1 LLLDSKKSRDNISS
15 LSAQILVGKDSRMAL
30 VLCTGVD
37 PSVVHTRQLILER
50 AGHVVVSAL
59 DEPSLIAACE
69 QNKFEVAVL
78 GQTFSAKIK
87 RRIARLVR
95 ENCPNA
101 KLLEL
106 YNLST
111 GKVLEDA
118 DAWLEVL
125 ADVPQ
130 ELAAQVETLAAR

>member
-1 LLLDSKKSRDNISS
+1 
-15 LSAQILVGKDSRMAL
+15 MAL

-37 PSVVHTRQLILER
+37 PSVVHTRHLILER
-50 AGHVVVSAL
+50 AGHVVISAL

-69 QNKFEVAVL
+69 HNKFEVAVV
-78 GQTFSAKIK
+78 GQSVSAKSK

-95 ENCPNA
+95 ENCPDA

-130 ELAAQVETLAAR
+130 ELAVQVKTLAAR

>member
-1 LLLDSKKSRDNISS
+1 
-15 LSAQILVGKDSRMAL
+15 MAL

-69 QNKFEVAVL
+69 RNKFEVAVV
-78 GQTFSAKIK
+78 GQTVSAKIK
-87 RRIARLVR
+87 LRIARLVR
-95 ENCPNA
+95 ENCPKA

-106 YNLST
+106 YTLST

-130 ELAAQVETLAAR
+130 ELATQVETLAAR

>member
-1 LLLDSKKSRDNISS
+1 
-15 LSAQILVGKDSRMAL
+15 MAL

-37 PSVVHTRQLILER
+37 LSLAHTRRLILER
-50 AGHVVVSAL
+50 AGHTVVLAL
-59 DEPSLIAACE
+59 DEPTLLAACE
-69 QNKFEVAVL
+69 RNKFDVAVV
-78 GQTFSAKIK
+78 GQTVSAKIK
-87 RRIARLVR
+87 RRIARQVR

-130 ELAAQVETLAAR
+130 ELATRVGALAGQ

>member
-1 LLLDSKKSRDNISS
+1 
-15 LSAQILVGKDSRMAL
+15 MAL

-37 PSVVHTRQLILER
+37 PSVIHTRQLILER
-50 AGHVVVSAL
+50 AGHVVISAL
-59 DEPSLIAACE
+59 DESSLIAACK
-69 QNKFEVAVL
+69 QNKFEVAVV
-78 GQTFSAKIK
+78 GQTISVKIK
-87 RRIARLVR
+87 RRIAQLVR
-95 ENCPNA
+95 ENCPDA

-118 DAWLEVL
+118 DAWLEIL

-130 ELAAQVETLAAR
+130 ELAARVQTLAAR

>member
-1 LLLDSKKSRDNISS
+1 
-15 LSAQILVGKDSRMAL
+15 M
-30 VLCTGVD
+30 
-37 PSVVHTRQLILER
+37 VVT
-50 AGHVVVSAL
+50 AL
-59 DEPSLIAACE
+59 DEASLITACE
-69 QNKFEVAVL
+69 QNKFEVAVV
-78 GQTFSAKIK
+78 GQTVSAKIK
-87 RRIARLVR
+87 RRIAHLVR
-95 ENCPNA
+95 EGCPNA

-111 GKVLEDA
+111 GKVLDDA

>member
-1 LLLDSKKSRDNISS
+1 
-15 LSAQILVGKDSRMAL
+15 MAL

-37 PSVVHTRQLILER
+37 LSLVHTRQLILER
-50 AGHVVVSAL
+50 AGHTVVSAL
-59 DEPSLIAACE
+59 DEPSLLAACE
-69 QNKFEVAVL
+69 RNKFDVAVV
-78 GQTFSAKIK
+78 GQTVSAKVK
-87 RRIARLVR
+87 RRIARVVR

-106 YNLST
+106 YALST

-130 ELAAQVETLAAR
+130 ELVTRVDALAAR